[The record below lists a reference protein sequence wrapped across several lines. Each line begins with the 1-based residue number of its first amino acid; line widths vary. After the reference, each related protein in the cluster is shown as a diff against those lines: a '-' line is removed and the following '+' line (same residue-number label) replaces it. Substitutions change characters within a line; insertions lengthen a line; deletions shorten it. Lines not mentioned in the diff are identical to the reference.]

1 MRRTQH
7 FGELKRMSFLLG
19 NKFILNVNAKEWF
32 RKKNNNTV
40 SHNCKYSSR
49 FSKGGGVLPREAQ
62 DENSE
67 NN

>member
-19 NKFILNVNAKEWF
+19 NKFISNVNAKEWF

-40 SHNCKYSSR
+40 SHNTGSTHQD
-49 FSKGGGVLPREAQ
+49 FLKGGGSPEGGTG
-62 DENSE
+62 
-67 NN
+67 

>member
-1 MRRTQH
+1 
-7 FGELKRMSFLLG
+7 MSFLLG

-49 FSKGGGVLPREAQ
+49 FSKGGVLPREAQ